1 MNVGGIGIGVG
12 VVPCS
17 RKCSAL
23 RCQ

>member
-1 MNVGGIGIGVG
+1 MNVGGTGVG
-12 VVPCS
+12 VVMCP